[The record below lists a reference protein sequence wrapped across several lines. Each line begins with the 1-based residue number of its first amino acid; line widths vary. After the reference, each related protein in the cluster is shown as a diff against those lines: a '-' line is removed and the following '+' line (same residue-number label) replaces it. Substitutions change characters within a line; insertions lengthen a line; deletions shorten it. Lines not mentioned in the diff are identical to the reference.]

1 MQSSLFTRLTQ
12 SALVFFAANTMAA
25 EAPRWYEV
33 ELALISYKDDQKIDQ
48 ESWPEVLI
56 DAPANTE
63 NTDASLEQAAA
74 EPETPWQWLN
84 WWNEK
89 TQPQGLFNIQ
99 TQPANPNFTPLET
112 PFTKLGLAFED
123 KADKFEKAQD
133 LKIVWSEKWR
143 QPIPERTGALLDEN
157 QIKIDVKTA
166 LNFNSVIKK
175 HEPLVEVSV
184 SGNLYLY
191 RSRYLHLVTDLTIQ
205 HWQALESNNSLD
217 QAVKVLPNHS
227 RNDLNIVPSN
237 VSSPVTAVN
246 EIPLRAARVQQSR
259 RMRSTELHYIDHPML
274 GVLVRVSPI
283 EK

>member
-1 MQSSLFTRLTQ
+1 MQPSLFTRLTQ
-12 SALVFFAANTMAA
+12 SALVFIAANTMAA

-48 ESWPEVLI
+48 ESWPEILI
-56 DAPANTE
+56 ETPAKTLNTE
-63 NTDASLEQAAA
+63 TSLEQTPT
-74 EPETPWQWLN
+74 EPVAPWQWLN
-84 WWNEK
+84 WWNET

-99 TQPANPNFTPLET
+99 TQPASSNATLLET
-112 PFTKLGLAFED
+112 PFTNLGLAFADKVDKFD
-123 KADKFEKAQD
+123 KARG

-143 QPIPERTGALLDEN
+143 QPIPDRTDALLDEN
-157 QIKIDVKTA
+157 QIKIDIKTA
-166 LNFNSVIKK
+166 LNFNSAIKK

-191 RSRYLHLVTDLTIQ
+191 RSRYLHLVTDLTVQ
-205 HWQALESNNSLD
+205 HWQGLESNSSVD
-217 QAVKVLPNHS
+217 QAIKVLPNHS

-237 VSSPVTAVN
+237 TSSPVIAVN
-246 EIPLRAARVQQSR
+246 EIPLRAARVKQSR

-283 EK
+283 EE